1 MANDKNNVAPRDL
14 RRVNIGDEA
23 EMTYWTRMFQCTR
36 YELEAAV
43 RKVGAM
49 TKDIEK
55 ELKGQGS

>member
-1 MANDKNNVAPRDL
+1 MAHDNNNVAPRDL

-23 EMTYWTRMFQCTR
+23 DLKYWTRTFQCTR

-49 TKDIEK
+49 AKDIEE